1 MSVAS
6 DLNNIGTFGAPGL
19 LINTLPG
26 LIQNTVSAGKAA
38 VAGKNP
44 VAAWFSQFDKSI
56 ANFTLIAIGVILAIG
71 ALLISQRKTIVKI
84 GDTAAK
90 GAAMLG

>member
-1 MSVAS
+1 MTVAS
-6 DLNNIGTFGAPGL
+6 DLNTLGTMGAPGL
-19 LINTLPG
+19 LIDMLQPVAG
-26 LIQNTVSAGKAA
+26 ATVSAGKAA
-38 VAGKNP
+38 ASGQNP

-56 ANFTLIAIGVILAIG
+56 ANFTLIAIGVVLAIG